1 MNSGE
6 REGGKGCFMVMHCD
20 APPLPGQQA
29 RGSPRFNYR
38 SARVTCCARSNAAVT
53 VRVYDPD
60 TPSFVLEQQDAG
72 LDLTSFEEHRSVPWN
87 PLGTACIEAR
97 DEMGFL
103 ALSNVIALAEGKPL
117 VTPV

>member
-1 MNSGE
+1 
-6 REGGKGCFMVMHCD
+6 MVMNCD

-72 LDLTSFEEHRSVPWN
+72 LDQALVVLGAAHLVPH
-87 PLGTACIEAR
+87 GA
-97 DEMGFL
+97 
-103 ALSNVIALAEGKPL
+103 NVAVVGP
-117 VTPV
+117 